1 MPLICTNSRST
12 LDEIPL
18 YRKQY
23 IDTRLKSFVEEFSI
37 HHCPIDCVELIK
49 RMRESRKIPL
59 QIGAVSRVSDKFDAV
74 SIYVKEQNVYQIILN
89 KNKVRYPFIDSK
101 DRRLNF
107 TIAHELGHIVL
118 DHLCIPNAYKSE
130 YDRHVE
136 DLEANEFAGK
146 LLMPE
151 KTLLRC
157 NFVSIPA
164 VAKYFNVSNTA
175 LWIRLNNLQRL
186 DLLDSRKTKVC
197 NICGN
202 IQFHKA
208 ARYCRICG
216 NTLKNNL
223 NGVEKRSYYE
233 TVCTD
238 TFLYAD
244 CPYCGQT
251 SYKWPDGAC
260 PKCNMVLHNYC
271 HKGLYVDKGC
281 CSYTNPENARF
292 CEACGSETYFY
303 SMGFLKG
310 WEEVKTTR
318 P

>member
-1 MPLICTNSRST
+1 MRNS
-12 LDEIPL
+12 
-18 YRKQY
+18 
-23 IDTRLKSFVEEFSI
+23 
-37 HHCPIDCVELIK
+37 K
-49 RMRESRKIPL
+49 RIPL
-59 QIGAVSRVSDKFDAV
+59 QIGAVSKVSDKFDAV

-118 DHLCIPNAYKSE
+118 DHLSIPDTYKSDYE
-130 YDRHVE
+130 KHVE

-151 KTLLRC
+151 KTLVHC

-164 VAKYFNVSNTA
+164 VAKHFNVSNTA
-175 LWIRLNNLQRL
+175 LWMRLNNLQRL
-186 DLLDSRKTKVC
+186 DLLESNKSRVC
-197 NICGN
+197 NVCGN
-202 IQFHKA
+202 IQFHKV

-223 NGVEKRSYYE
+223 NGVEKKSYYE
-233 TVCTD
+233 SIDFNTC
-238 TFLYAD
+238 FNACE
-244 CPYCGQT
+244 CPYCGKT
-251 SYKWPDGAC
+251 STLWSNGVC
-260 PKCNMVLHNYC
+260 PKCDMTLYNYC
-271 HKGLYVDKGC
+271 HKGLYVNKGC

-292 CEACGSETYFY
+292 CEMCGSQTYFY

-310 WEEVKTTR
+310 REEVKQIKLKNLTKEYTDR
-318 P
+318 FSF